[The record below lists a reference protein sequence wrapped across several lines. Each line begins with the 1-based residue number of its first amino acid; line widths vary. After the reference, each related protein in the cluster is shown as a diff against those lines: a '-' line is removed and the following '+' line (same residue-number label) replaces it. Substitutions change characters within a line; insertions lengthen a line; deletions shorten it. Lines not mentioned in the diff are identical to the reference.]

1 MAVQVIRNDGMGPL
15 GMLGTLGAL
24 GGTAFGVP
32 WLTALGMGMS
42 GADSLMRG
50 KKPTTTE
57 SGGLT
62 KILEGMGGLLKN
74 IGTKDASDMSYDE
87 LRHKWGPNTP
97 SMMNGIGMGWQ
108 PDGSYRR
115 N

>member
-62 KILEGMGGLLKN
+62 KI
-74 IGTKDASDMSYDE
+74 GTKDASDMSYDE